1 MNEQDKKW
9 LEICKNDKE
18 SRYVIMVDNDDI
30 YVWDFEMDEEAYTF
44 TEYGYHFALVLLRYI
59 GCEAEYV

>member
-9 LEICKNDKE
+9 IEICKKDKE
-18 SRYVIMVDNDDI
+18 SRYVIMVDTDSI
-30 YVWDFEMDEEAYTF
+30 YVWDFELDEEAYTF

-59 GCEAEYV
+59 GCEVEYV